1 MANICSNDFLITFND
16 NNIEEKL
23 LAKLDKLFSEDLNGE
38 ITYSDE
44 GLIEGYFDS
53 RWIFPMH
60 IFEDFFD
67 EFDDPDLYMRCLS
80 IEYGCQYVAMNIY
93 RDSDWED
100 EQSFDL

>member
-60 IFEDFFD
+60 IFEDFF
-67 EFDDPDLYMRCLS
+67 
-80 IEYGCQYVAMNIY
+80 EY
-93 RDSDWED
+93 
-100 EQSFDL
+100 